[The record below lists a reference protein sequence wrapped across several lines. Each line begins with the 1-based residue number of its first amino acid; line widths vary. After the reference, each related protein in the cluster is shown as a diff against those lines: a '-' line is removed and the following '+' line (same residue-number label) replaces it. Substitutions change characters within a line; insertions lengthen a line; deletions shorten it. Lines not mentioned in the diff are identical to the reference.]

1 LDREVTMEL
10 HLEEREASL
19 LYRVLHNRRDELR
32 LEVRHNKD
40 SETREYL
47 KHKERLINRILDNFP
62 DIDQKAHMK
71 GYIIPE

>member
-1 LDREVTMEL
+1 MEL

-19 LYRVLHNRRDELR
+19 LYRVLNNRRDELR

-40 SETREYL
+40 TETREYL
-47 KHKERLINRILDNFP
+47 KHKERLLNRILDKFP
-62 DIDQKAHMK
+62 DIDRKAHMR

>member
-1 LDREVTMEL
+1 MEL

-19 LYRVLHNRRDELR
+19 LYRVLNNRRDELR

-40 SETREYL
+40 TETREYL
-47 KHKERLINRILDNFP
+47 KHKERLLNRILDKFP
-62 DIDQKAHMK
+62 DIDQKAYMK